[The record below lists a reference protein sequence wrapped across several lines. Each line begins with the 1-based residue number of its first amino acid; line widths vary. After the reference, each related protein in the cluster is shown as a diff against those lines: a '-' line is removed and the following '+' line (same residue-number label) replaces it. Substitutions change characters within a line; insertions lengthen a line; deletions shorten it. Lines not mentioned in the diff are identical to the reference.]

1 VTRGAVHTTGTN
13 GGLLLAAIAALA
25 LAVRAPT
32 LGLALV
38 ALAGAAAL
46 ALRWPAL
53 PLALWQGASI
63 VGLLLG
69 GHLPRGATSLGFA
82 AWVGAATAVM
92 LLRRDR
98 ERPPLA
104 LFADATAI
112 AGLVLTALLVLRLS
126 VSPDQTYGS
135 QKVQLFL
142 TTCAL
147 PFAAAAVI
155 GASRR
160 MTDVFLRGYVAV
172 GVGTAVYD
180 VLAILGGSA
189 ASVNAG
195 RYTADASIDPI
206 ELGRQMAAVLVVL
219 VAATA
224 SARTARRRLL
234 YAALM
239 LPAAVAL
246 LGSGSRGPL
255 LGLVASLLVLTLTR
269 LHDPLVLR
277 RLLVTLAVGTV
288 VGGGAVVALV
298 PPQTVGRALSAFA
311 GADTSGESTTR
322 AQLWDEA
329 LHALPNDP
337 LTLAFG
343 RGTGAFAHLDP
354 SYSYPHNVPIE
365 LLYELGLVGLA
376 AFVLAVV
383 TAVVRVAGVA
393 LRRGPTS
400 RVAGLAAALLVGA
413 LVNSQFTGDLA
424 GNTDIWLF
432 GGLASGLVARHRV
445 ALHAALAARRTSSS
459 SLRRLAS

>member
-1 VTRGAVHTTGTN
+1 VGS
-13 GGLLLAAIAALA
+13 
-25 LAVRAPT
+25 
-32 LGLALV
+32 LV
-38 ALAGAAAL
+38 
-46 ALRWPAL
+46 
-53 PLALWQGASI
+53 
-63 VGLLLG
+63 
-69 GHLPRGATSLGFA
+69 
-82 AWVGAATAVM
+82 
-92 LLRRDR
+92 
-98 ERPPLA
+98 
-104 LFADATAI
+104 
-112 AGLVLTALLVLRLS
+112 
-126 VSPDQTYGS
+126 
-135 QKVQLFL
+135 
-142 TTCAL
+142 
-147 PFAAAAVI
+147 
-155 GASRR
+155 
-160 MTDVFLRGYVAV
+160 
-172 GVGTAVYD
+172 
-180 VLAILGGSA
+180 
-189 ASVNAG
+189 
-195 RYTADASIDPI
+195 
-206 ELGRQMAAVLVVL
+206 
-219 VAATA
+219 
-224 SARTARRRLL
+224 
-234 YAALM
+234 
-239 LPAAVAL
+239 
-246 LGSGSRGPL
+246 
-255 LGLVASLLVLTLTR
+255 VLTLTR

-288 VGGGAVVALV
+288 VGGGAVAALV

-354 SYSYPHNVPIE
+354 SYPYPHNVPIE

>member
-1 VTRGAVHTTGTN
+1 MTRGGLQTTGAT
-13 GGLLLAAIAALA
+13 GGLLLAAMAALA
-25 LAVRAPT
+25 LAVRAPV
-32 LGLALV
+32 LGLGLV

-82 AWVGAATAVM
+82 VWVGAALAVA

-104 LFADATAI
+104 LFVDATALGG
-112 AGLVLTALLVLRLS
+112 ALLTALLVLRLT
-126 VSPDQTYGS
+126 VSPDQLYGS

-160 MTDVFLRGYVAV
+160 MTDVFLRGFVAV
-172 GVGTAVYD
+172 GIGTAVYD
-180 VLAILGGSA
+180 MLAIVGGSA

-206 ELGRQMAAVLVVL
+206 ELGRQMAAVIVVL
-219 VAATA
+219 AAATA
-224 SARTARRRLL
+224 SARAGRRRLL

-246 LGSGSRGPL
+246 LASGSRGPL
-255 LGLVASLLVLTLTR
+255 LGLVAALVVLTLTR
-269 LHDPLVLR
+269 LHDPVVLR
-277 RLLVTLAVGTV
+277 RLLATLAVGAL

-298 PPQTVGRALSAFA
+298 PPQTAARALSAFA
-311 GADTSGESTTR
+311 GGDTSGESTTR
-322 AQLWDEA
+322 AQLWNEA
-329 LHALPNDP
+329 LRALPNDP
-337 LTLAFG
+337 LALAFG

-354 SYSYPHNVPIE
+354 AYSYPHNVPIE

-376 AFVLAVV
+376 AFTLAIV
-383 TAVVRVAGVA
+383 TAVVRVSGVA

-400 RVAGLAAALLVGA
+400 RVAGLTAALLVA
-413 LVNSQFTGDLA
+413 AIVNSQFTGDLA
-424 GNTDIWLF
+424 GNTDIWLW
-432 GGLASGLVARHRV
+432 GGLATGLAARHRL
-445 ALHAALAARRTSSS
+445 ALRAAPRARGALPSTI
-459 SLRRLAS
+459 RRVPS

>member
-1 VTRGAVHTTGTN
+1 M
-13 GGLLLAAIAALA
+13 AALA

-69 GHLPRGATSLGFA
+69 GHLPHGATSLGFA

-104 LFADATAI
+104 LFVDATAI

-160 MTDVFLRGYVAV
+160 MTDVFLRAYVAV
-172 GVGTAVYD
+172 GIGTAVYD

-224 SARTARRRLL
+224 SARTAGDGS

-322 AQLWDEA
+322 AQLWTR
-329 LHALPNDP
+329 PC
-337 LTLAFG
+337 T
-343 RGTGAFAHLDP
+343 RC
-354 SYSYPHNVPIE
+354 
-365 LLYELGLVGLA
+365 
-376 AFVLAVV
+376 
-383 TAVVRVAGVA
+383 
-393 LRRGPTS
+393 
-400 RVAGLAAALLVGA
+400 
-413 LVNSQFTGDLA
+413 
-424 GNTDIWLF
+424 
-432 GGLASGLVARHRV
+432 
-445 ALHAALAARRTSSS
+445 RTT
-459 SLRRLAS
+459 R